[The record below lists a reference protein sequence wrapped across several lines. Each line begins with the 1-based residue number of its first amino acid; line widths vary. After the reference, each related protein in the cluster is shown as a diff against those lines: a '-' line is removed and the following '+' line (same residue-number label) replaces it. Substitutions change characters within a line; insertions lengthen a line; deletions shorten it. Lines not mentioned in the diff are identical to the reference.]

1 MRILATVDNRQFIA
15 QLSIQEIDYL
25 AGRKIGSDKGYYG
38 VREISAGTTFDIV
51 AGFGQIRRNERR
63 LQDVETLRKGLQ
75 GMLAGLDMM
84 TPFIEEPKTQKM
96 EAE

>member
-1 MRILATVDNRQFIA
+1 M
-15 QLSIQEIDYL
+15 SIQEIDYL
-25 AGRKIGSDKGYYG
+25 AGRKIGSDKDYYG
-38 VREISAGTTFDIV
+38 NEREISAGTTFDIV
-51 AGFGQIRRNERR
+51 AGFGQIHRNERR